1 MNNVLV
7 LKADF
12 DQTPYDKEVG
22 GGRNIPKN
30 QPPVTTAKLQELVT
44 NLKEVQAEWQKD
56 SVIKDC
62 LVDAYHT
69 RVTAKSNR
77 IHGFLNTVGDVSDF
91 VVGARFQ
98 GTGNEKRKHVITYY
112 ISRECLTKSID
123 RVNKCI
129 KLLDDKFGGSIDH
142 DKIAKLQAKAKY
154 FSEYGLPKTCFVNTI
169 VDAYYLESFG
179 VPDNSKRAKDQ
190 SIITVYKTDDI
201 ELIDLMRELNINVQ
215 PGNIFNETTLL
226 LLPDQL
232 SRLIENAPYLIAMEV
247 TDISDLS
254 YDAVIEESKNDSQK
268 LIPPPTNE
276 PTIGVID
283 TMFDTT
289 AYFSDWVEFH
299 NTIKLPIDAKDRTH
313 GTAVTSI
320 IVDGP
325 SINPDLDDGCGRF
338 KVRHFGVMKQ
348 GPYSSFAIM
357 NSIKNIVEQNPDIK
371 VWNLSLGSTREVNEN
386 SISPEAAY
394 LDQVQAE
401 KDIIFVIA
409 GTNKVS
415 DDPNVEERIGS
426 PADSIN
432 AIVVNS
438 VKRSGESASYTRKG
452 QVLSF
457 FNKPDVTYYGGDDDE
472 LMQVSNPFHAQR
484 SGTSYAAPWVTR
496 KVAYL
501 IEVLGY
507 PREVA
512 KALIIDAAAKWDNT
526 GNDNEL
532 SPLIGHGTVPVRIED
547 VLKSEDDEIKFMIS
561 GTSEEWNTSLYN
573 IPVPV
578 TDGKHPFAAKA
589 TLCYF
594 PACSINQGVDYTN
607 TELDFYVGRFDG
619 KDIKSISKNVQ
630 NVKDGTKHYVEEKD
644 ARAVHRKWD
653 NTKHVSDLRPQNIK
667 AKEAFGKGMW
677 GICVKTTE
685 RLSKKYGK
693 GLKFGVVVTLK
704 EINGQNRIN
713 EFIRMCRFQGFL
725 VNPVNLQS
733 SVDIYN
739 KAQETIEIDR

>member
-12 DQTPYDKEVG
+12 DQTPYDKEGG
-22 GGRNIPKN
+22 GGRNIPNK
-30 QPPVTTAKLQELVT
+30 QPPVTTAKLQELIK
-44 NLKEVQAEWQKD
+44 NLEEVQVYWEKE

-62 LVDAYHT
+62 LIDAHHIG
-69 RVTAKSNR
+69 VTAKSNR
-77 IHGFLNTVGDVSDF
+77 IHDFLSTVGNASDS
-91 VVGARFQ
+91 VVGARFK
-98 GTGNEKRKHVITYY
+98 GTGDEKRKHVITYY
-112 ISRECLTKSID
+112 VSRERLTKSVE
-123 RVNKCI
+123 RVKKCI
-129 KLLDDKFGGSIDH
+129 GLLEVEFGGSINH
-142 DKIAKLQAKAKY
+142 DEIAELKAKAKY
-154 FSEYGLPKTCFVNTI
+154 FSEHGLTKTCFANII

-179 VPDNSKRAKDQ
+179 VPDNSKNAKDQ

-201 ELIDLMRELNINVQ
+201 ELIDLMKELKITVQ

-226 LLPDQL
+226 LIPEQL
-232 SRLIENAPYLIAMEV
+232 SKLIENAPYLIAMEV
-247 TDISDLS
+247 IDISDLS
-254 YDAVIEESKNDSQK
+254 YDAVIEESRSDSQK
-268 LIPPPTNE
+268 LIPSPTNE

-289 AYFSDWVEFH
+289 AYFSEWVEFH
-299 NTIKLPIDAKDRTH
+299 NTINLPIDAKDRTH
-313 GTAVTSI
+313 GTAVSSI

-338 KVRHFGVMKQ
+338 KVRHFGVMKH

-357 NSIKNIVEQNPDIK
+357 NSIRNIVEQNPDIK
-371 VWNLSLGSTREVNEN
+371 VWNLSLGSTREVNVT
-386 SISPEAAY
+386 SMSPEAAY

-401 KDIIFVIA
+401 NEIIFVVA

-415 DDPNVEERIGS
+415 DDPTVEERIGA

-432 AIVVNS
+432 SIVVNS

-472 LMQVSNPFHAQR
+472 LMQVSNPFHALR

-501 IEVLGY
+501 IEILGY
-507 PREVA
+507 SREVA
-512 KALIIDAAAKWDNT
+512 KALIVDAAAKWDNS
-526 GNDNEL
+526 GNDNQL
-532 SPLIGHGTVPVRIED
+532 SPLIGHGTVPIRIED

-561 GTSEEWNTSLYN
+561 GVSDEWNTSLYN

-630 NVKDGTKHYVEEKD
+630 NVKDGTKHYVQEKD
-644 ARAVHRKWD
+644 ARALHRKWD

-667 AKEAFGKGMW
+667 AKEAFGGGMW
-677 GICVKTTE
+677 GIGVKTTE

-704 EINGQNRIN
+704 EITGQNRIN
-713 EFIRMCRFQGFL
+713 EFVRMCRFQGFL
-725 VNPVNLQS
+725 INPVNIES

>member
-12 DQTPYDKEVG
+12 DQTPYDKDGG
-22 GGRNIPKN
+22 GGRNIPNK
-30 QPPVTTAKLQELVT
+30 QPPVTTEKLQELVK
-44 NLKEVQAEWQKD
+44 NLEEVQAFWQKE
-56 SVIKDC
+56 SVIKNC
-62 LVDAYHT
+62 LIDAHHIG
-69 RVTAKSNR
+69 VTAKSNR
-77 IHGFLNTVGDVSDF
+77 IHDFLNTVGSASEF
-91 VVGARFQ
+91 VVGARFK
-98 GTGNEKRKHVITYY
+98 GTGDEKRKHVITYY
-112 ISRECLTKSID
+112 VSRVQLDKSIE
-123 RVNKCI
+123 RVKKCI
-129 KLLDDKFGGSIDH
+129 GLLNAEFGGSLNH
-142 DKIAKLQAKAKY
+142 DEIAEIKAKAGY
-154 FSEYGLPKTCFVNTI
+154 FSKHGLAKTCFVNTI

-179 VPDNSKRAKDQ
+179 VPDNSKRARDQ
-190 SIITVYKTDDI
+190 SIITVYKTDDVD
-201 ELIDLMRELNINVQ
+201 LIDLMKQLKVNVQ

-226 LLPDQL
+226 LLPEQL
-232 SRLIENAPYLIAMEV
+232 SKLIENAPYLIAMEV
-247 TDISDLS
+247 SDISDLS
-254 YDAVIEESKNDSQK
+254 YETVIEESRNDSQK
-268 LIPPPTNE
+268 LIPSPSNE

-289 AYFSDWVEFH
+289 AYFSEWVEFH
-299 NTIKLPIDAKDRTH
+299 NTISLPIEAKDRTH
-313 GTAVTSI
+313 GTAVSSI

-338 KVRHFGVMKQ
+338 KVRHFGVMKD

-357 NSIKNIVEQNPDIK
+357 NSIRNIVEQNPDIK
-371 VWNLSLGSTREVNEN
+371 VWNLSLGSTREVNET

-401 KDIIFVIA
+401 KEIIFIVA

-415 DDPNVEERIGS
+415 DDPAVVERIGS

-432 AIVVNS
+432 SIVVNS

-501 IEVLGY
+501 MEVLGY
-507 PREVA
+507 SREVA
-512 KALIIDAAAKWDNT
+512 KALIVDAAAKWDNS
-526 GNDNEL
+526 GNDNQL
-532 SPLIGHGTVPVRIED
+532 SPLIGHGTVPIRIED
-547 VLKSEDDEIKFMIS
+547 VLKSEDDEIKFMIN
-561 GTSEEWNTSLYN
+561 GVSEEWNTSLYN

-594 PACSINQGVDYTN
+594 PACSMNQGVDYTN

-667 AKEAFGKGMW
+667 AKEAFGNGMW
-677 GICVKTTE
+677 GIGVKTTE

-704 EINGQNRIN
+704 EITGQNRIN
-713 EFIRMCRFQGFL
+713 EFIRMCRFQGL
-725 VNPVNLQS
+725 LINQVNIES
-733 SVDIYN
+733 SIDIYN
-739 KAQETIEIDR
+739 KAQETIEIDV

>member
-12 DQTPYDKEVG
+12 DQTPYDKEGG
-22 GGRNIPKN
+22 GGRNIPNK
-30 QPPVTTAKLQELVT
+30 QPPVTTSKLQELVK
-44 NLKEVQAEWQKD
+44 NLEEVQAFWEKE

-62 LVDAYHT
+62 LIDAHHIG
-69 RVTAKSNR
+69 VTAKSNR
-77 IHGFLNTVGDVSDF
+77 IHDFLNTVGNASDF
-91 VVGARFQ
+91 VVGARFK
-98 GTGNEKRKHVITYY
+98 GTGDEKRKHVITYY
-112 ISRECLTKSID
+112 VSRERLIKSIE
-123 RVNKCI
+123 RVKKCVG
-129 KLLDDKFGGSIDH
+129 LLDAKFGGSINH
-142 DKIAKLQAKAKY
+142 DEIAKLKAKAKY
-154 FSEYGLPKTCFVNTI
+154 FSEHRLAKTCFVNII

-179 VPDNSKRAKDQ
+179 VPDNSKHAKDQ
-190 SIITVYKTDDI
+190 SIITVYKTDDV
-201 ELIDLMRELNINVQ
+201 ELVDLMKELKVNVQ

-226 LLPDQL
+226 LLPEQL
-232 SRLIENAPYLIAMEV
+232 SKLIEDAPYLIAMEV

-254 YDAVIEESKNDSQK
+254 YDAVIEESRSDSQK

-289 AYFSDWVEFH
+289 AYFSEWVEFH
-299 NTIKLPIDAKDRTH
+299 NTINLPIDAKDRTH
-313 GTAVTSI
+313 GTAVSSI

-338 KVRHFGVMKQ
+338 KVRHFGVMKH
-348 GPYSSFAIM
+348 GPYSSFAVM
-357 NSIKNIVEQNPDIK
+357 NSIRNIVEQNPDIK
-371 VWNLSLGSTREVNEN
+371 VWNLSLGSAREVNET

-401 KDIIFVIA
+401 NEIIFIVA

-415 DDPNVEERIGS
+415 DDPAVVERIGA

-432 AIVVNS
+432 SIVVNS

-484 SGTSYAAPWVTR
+484 SGTSYAAPWVAR

-501 IEVLGY
+501 MEVLGY
-507 PREVA
+507 SREVA
-512 KALIIDAAAKWDNT
+512 KALIVDAAAKWDNL
-526 GNDNEL
+526 GNDNQL

-547 VLKSEDDEIKFMIS
+547 VLKSEDDEIKFMIN
-561 GTSEEWNTSLYN
+561 GVSEEWNTSLYN

-607 TELDFYVGRFDG
+607 TELDFYVGRFNG

-630 NVKDGTKHYVEEKD
+630 NVKDRTKHYVEEKD
-644 ARAVHRKWD
+644 ARAVYRKWD

-667 AKEAFGKGMW
+667 AKEAFGGGMW
-677 GICVKTTE
+677 GIGVKTTE

-704 EINGQNRIN
+704 EITGQNRIN

-725 VNPVNLQS
+725 INQVNIQS

-739 KAQETIEIDR
+739 KAQETIEIDV

>member
-12 DQTPYDKEVG
+12 DQTPYDKDGG
-22 GGRNIPKN
+22 GGRNIPNK
-30 QPPVTTAKLQELVT
+30 QPPVTTAKLEELLK
-44 NLKEVQAEWQKD
+44 NLEEVQTFWQKE

-62 LVDAYHT
+62 LIDAHHIG
-69 RVTAKSNR
+69 VTAKSNR
-77 IHGFLNTVGDVSDF
+77 IHDFLNTVGSASEF
-91 VVGARFQ
+91 VVGARFK

-112 ISRECLTKSID
+112 ISRERLTKSIE
-123 RVNKCI
+123 RVKKCTG
-129 KLLDDKFGGSIDH
+129 LLNAEFGGSLNH
-142 DKIAKLQAKAKY
+142 DEIADIKAKAKY
-154 FSEYGLPKTCFVNTI
+154 FSEHGLTKTCFVNTI

-179 VPDNSKRAKDQ
+179 VPDNSKRVKDQ

-201 ELIDLMRELNINVQ
+201 ALIDLMQQLKINVQ

-226 LLPDQL
+226 LLPEQL
-232 SRLIENAPYLIAMEV
+232 SKLIENARYLIAMEV
-247 TDISDLS
+247 SDISDLS
-254 YDAVIEESKNDSQK
+254 YETIIKESRSDSQK
-268 LIPPPTNE
+268 PIPSPTNE

-289 AYFSDWVEFH
+289 AYFSEWVEFH
-299 NTIKLPIDAKDRTH
+299 NTISLPIEAKDKTH
-313 GTAVTSI
+313 GTAVSSI

-338 KVRHFGVMKQ
+338 KVRHFGVMKH

-357 NSIKNIVEQNPDIK
+357 NSIRNIVEQNPDIK
-371 VWNLSLGSTREVNEN
+371 VWNLSLGSTREVNET

-401 KDIIFVIA
+401 KDIIFIVA

-415 DDPNVEERIGS
+415 DDPAVDERIGS

-432 AIVVNS
+432 SIVVNS
-438 VKRSGESASYTRKG
+438 VKRSGEPASYTRKG

-501 IEVLGY
+501 MEVLGY
-507 PREVA
+507 SREVA
-512 KALIIDAAAKWDNT
+512 KALIVDAAAKWDNS
-526 GNDNEL
+526 GNDNNL
-532 SPLIGHGTVPVRIED
+532 SPLIGHGTVPIRIED
-547 VLKSEDDEIKFMIS
+547 VLKSEDDEIKFMIN
-561 GTSEEWNTSLYN
+561 GVSEEWNTSLYN

-594 PACSINQGVDYTN
+594 PACSMNQGVDYTN

-667 AKEAFGKGMW
+667 AKEAFGNGMW
-677 GICVKTTE
+677 GIGVKTTE

-704 EINGQNRIN
+704 EITGQNRIN
-713 EFIRMCRFQGFL
+713 EFIRMCRFQGL
-725 VNPVNLQS
+725 LINPVNIES
-733 SVDIYN
+733 SIDIYN

>member
-1 MNNVLV
+1 MNNLLA

-12 DQTPYDKEVG
+12 DQTPYDREAG

-30 QPPVTTAKLQELVT
+30 QLPVKTQKLQEL
-44 NLKEVQAEWQKD
+44 LRDLQEVQAVWQGE
-56 SVIKDC
+56 SVIKNC
-62 LVDAYHT
+62 LIDAYHT

-77 IHGFLNTVGDVSDF
+77 IHGFLDTVGDASDF
-91 VVGARFQ
+91 VKGARFQ
-98 GTGNEKRKHVITYY
+98 GSGNEKRKHVITYY
-112 ISRECLTKSID
+112 ISRGCLTKSIE
-123 RVNKCI
+123 RVSRCI
-129 KLLDDKFGGSIDH
+129 KLLEGQFGGSIDH
-142 DKIAKLQAKAKY
+142 DDISKIQAKAGY
-154 FSEYGLPKTCFVNTI
+154 FSKYNLNKTNFVNTI

-179 VPDNSKRAKDQ
+179 VPNNSRRTKDQ

-201 ELIDLMRELNINVQ
+201 ELIDLMRDLNINVQ
-215 PGNIFNETTLL
+215 PGSIFNETTLL
-226 LLPDQL
+226 LPPDQL
-232 SRLIENAPYLIAMEV
+232 SKLIESAPYLIAMET

-254 YDAVIEESKNDSQK
+254 YDTVIETSRSDSQK
-268 LIPPPTNE
+268 LIPSPTNE

-289 AYFSDWVEFH
+289 AYFSEWVEFH
-299 NTIKLPIDAKDRTH
+299 NTINLPIDAKDRTH
-313 GTAVTSI
+313 GTAVSSI

-325 SINPDLDDGCGRF
+325 SINSDLNDGCGRF
-338 KVRHFGVMKQ
+338 RVRHFGVMKH

-371 VWNLSLGSTREVNEN
+371 VWNLSLGSTREINEN

-401 KDIIFVIA
+401 RDVIFVIA

-415 DDPNVEERIGS
+415 DDPKVEERIGS

-432 AIVVNS
+432 SIVVNS
-438 VKRSGESASYTRKG
+438 VKRSGDPASYTRRG

-457 FNKPDVTYYGGDDDE
+457 FNKPDVTYYGGDDGE

-484 SGTSYAAPWVTR
+484 GGTSYAAPWVTR

-507 PREVA
+507 SREVA
-512 KALIIDAAAKWDNT
+512 KALIVDAAAKWDNF
-526 GNDNEL
+526 GNDNER
-532 SPLIGHGTVPVRIED
+532 SPLIGHGIVPVRIED
-547 VLKSEDDEIKFMIS
+547 VLSSEEDEIKFMIS
-561 GTSEEWNTSLYN
+561 GTSEDWSTSLYN
-573 IPVPV
+573 IPVPT

-619 KDIKSISKNVQ
+619 KGIKSINKNVQ
-630 NVKDGTKHYVEEKD
+630 NIKDGAKHYVDEKD

-653 NTKHVSDLRPQNIK
+653 NTKHLADLRPQNIK

-677 GICVKTTE
+677 GIAVVTTE

-693 GLKFGVVVTLK
+693 GMAFGVVVTLK
-704 EINGQNRIN
+704 EITGQNRIN

-725 VNPVNLQS
+725 INPVNVQA

-739 KAQETIEIDR
+739 KAQETIEIDT